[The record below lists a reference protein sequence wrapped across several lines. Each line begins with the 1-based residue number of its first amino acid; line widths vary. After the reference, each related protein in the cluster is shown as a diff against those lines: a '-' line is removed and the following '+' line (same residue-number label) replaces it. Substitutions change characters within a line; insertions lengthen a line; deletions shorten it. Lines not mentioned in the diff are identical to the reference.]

1 MSVSPTNPFV
11 LPGLGQSG
19 EQAAN
24 PLLASMEM
32 MRQAFTGLA
41 GSGGFSAG
49 MPLTPSMNPEDLEKR
64 IAELKTVEN
73 WLKLNLS
80 MLSSTIQ
87 GMEVQLA
94 TIATLRSF
102 ASSMSQTQQATG
114 ADAPS
119 ALEVLLGMRPQTRTT
134 QTQTKQEPDQPTQP
148 DPLAKSESEQ
158 APTPN
163 ASTIDAAGASE
174 PEQPIPSGADA
185 SHAAPAAA
193 RAWWDMLQKQF
204 SQVAAAT
211 AASLHPKDKG
221 PAKKVATQKPTV
233 ARPTKKVTVSSV
245 SKKATVSRARKTP
258 TVKK

>member
-11 LPGLGQSG
+11 LPGLGQTG
-19 EQAAN
+19 EQAGN

-32 MRQAFTGLA
+32 MRQAFAGLA
-41 GSGGFSAG
+41 GTGGFSAG

-64 IAELKTVEN
+64 ISELKTVEN

-114 ADAPS
+114 VDAPS
-119 ALEVLLGMRPQTRTT
+119 ALEVMLGLRPQTRTS
-134 QTQTKQEPDQPTQP
+134 QTETETETKAESATPTPRQAHQEPAASISAASSAEHSPPPSVD
-148 DPLAKSESEQ
+148 E
-158 APTPN
+158 PN
-163 ASTIDAAGASE
+163 
-174 PEQPIPSGADA
+174 
-185 SHAAPAAA
+185 AAPAAA

-204 SQVAAAT
+204 NQVAAAT
-211 AASLHPKDKG
+211 AATLHHTAKKA
-221 PAKKVATQKPTV
+221 PAKKPATKKSTTARATKKTVASSARKKPTI
-233 ARPTKKVTVSSV
+233 KK
-245 SKKATVSRARKTP
+245 
-258 TVKK
+258 

>member
-32 MRQAFTGLA
+32 MRQAFAGLA

-102 ASSMSQTQQATG
+102 ANSMSQTQQASG

-119 ALEVLLGMRPQTRTT
+119 ALEVLLGMRPQTRTNQT
-134 QTQTKQEPDQPTQP
+134 QQTKQEPDQPTQP
-148 DPLAKSESEQ
+148 DPSAKSESEH
-158 APTPN
+158 APTPI
-163 ASTIDAAGASE
+163 ASTVDAAGASGV
-174 PEQPIPSGADA
+174 EQPIPSGADA
-185 SHAAPAAA
+185 SDAAPAAA
-193 RAWWDMLQKQF
+193 RVWWDMLQKQF

-211 AASLHPKDKG
+211 AASLQHTKDKG
-221 PAKKVATQKPTV
+221 PAKKAATQKPAVT
-233 ARPTKKVTVSSV
+233 RPT
-245 SKKATVSRARKTP
+245 KKATVSRARKTP

>member
-1 MSVSPTNPFV
+1 MSASPTNPFV

-32 MRQAFTGLA
+32 MRQAFAGLA

-49 MPLTPSMNPEDLEKR
+49 MPMTPSMNPEDLEKR

-114 ADAPS
+114 VDAPS
-119 ALEVLLGMRPQTRTT
+119 ALEVMLGLRPQTRTS
-134 QTQTKQEPDQPTQP
+134 QTDTRQE
-148 DPLAKSESEQ
+148 S
-158 APTPN
+158 APT
-163 ASTIDAAGASE
+163 ARSE
-174 PEQPIPSGADA
+174 PAPEPVATSSTPTDNQLAAPAADA
-185 SHAAPAAA
+185 STAAPAAA

-204 SQVAAAT
+204 NQVAAAT
-211 AASLHPKDKG
+211 AATLHHTTDKA
-221 PAKKVATQKPTV
+221 PAKKAATKKTTTPRAAKKTAATSASKKPTI
-233 ARPTKKVTVSSV
+233 
-245 SKKATVSRARKTP
+245 RK
-258 TVKK
+258 

>member
-1 MSVSPTNPFV
+1 MSASPTNPFV

-32 MRQAFTGLA
+32 MRQAFAGLA

-49 MPLTPSMNPEDLEKR
+49 MPMTPSMNPEDLEKR

-114 ADAPS
+114 VDAPS
-119 ALEVLLGMRPQTRTT
+119 ALEVMLGLRPQTRTS
-134 QTQTKQEPDQPTQP
+134 QTDTRQE
-148 DPLAKSESEQ
+148 S
-158 APTPN
+158 APT
-163 ASTIDAAGASE
+163 ARSE
-174 PEQPIPSGADA
+174 PAPEPVAASSTPTDNQPAAPAADA
-185 SHAAPAAA
+185 STAAPAAA

-204 SQVAAAT
+204 NQVAAAT
-211 AASLHPKDKG
+211 AATLHHTTDKAS
-221 PAKKVATQKPTV
+221 AKKAATKKTTTPRAAKKTAATSASKKPTI
-233 ARPTKKVTVSSV
+233 
-245 SKKATVSRARKTP
+245 RK
-258 TVKK
+258 

>member
-11 LPGLGQSG
+11 LPGLGQTG
-19 EQAAN
+19 EQAGN

-32 MRQAFTGLA
+32 MRQAFAGLA

-64 IAELKTVEN
+64 ISELKTVEN

-102 ASSMSQTQQATG
+102 ASSMSHTQQATG
-114 ADAPS
+114 VDAPS
-119 ALEVLLGMRPQTRTT
+119 ALEVMLGLRPQTRTSQTDTKPEPAAPT
-134 QTQTKQEPDQPTQP
+134 QSEVLQEPIANTSAASSDEQSPP
-148 DPLAKSESEQ
+148 SAADES
-158 APTPN
+158 N
-163 ASTIDAAGASE
+163 AV
-174 PEQPIPSGADA
+174 
-185 SHAAPAAA
+185 PAAA

-204 SQVAAAT
+204 NQVAAAT
-211 AASLHPKDKG
+211 AATLHHKADKA
-221 PAKKVATQKPTV
+221 PAKKAVTKKTTTSRATKKTVVSSARKKPTI
-233 ARPTKKVTVSSV
+233 KK
-245 SKKATVSRARKTP
+245 
-258 TVKK
+258 

>member
-11 LPGLGQSG
+11 LPGLGQTG
-19 EQAAN
+19 EQAGN

-32 MRQAFTGLA
+32 MRQAFAGLA

-64 IAELKTVEN
+64 ISELKTVEN

-102 ASSMSQTQQATG
+102 ASSMSKTQQATG
-114 ADAPS
+114 VDAPS
-119 ALEVLLGMRPQTRTT
+119 ALEVMLGLRPQTRTSQSETKTEPAVPTSRET
-134 QTQTKQEPDQPTQP
+134 QQEPAVSTSAASSAEQSPP
-148 DPLAKSESEQ
+148 PSAEES
-158 APTPN
+158 N
-163 ASTIDAAGASE
+163 
-174 PEQPIPSGADA
+174 
-185 SHAAPAAA
+185 AAPAAA

-211 AASLHPKDKG
+211 AATLHHTADKA
-221 PAKKVATQKPTV
+221 PAKKAATKKTTTARATKKTV
-233 ARPTKKVTVSSV
+233 ASS
-245 SKKATVSRARKTP
+245 ARKKP
-258 TVKK
+258 PIKK

>member
-11 LPGLGQSG
+11 LPGLGQTG

-32 MRQAFTGLA
+32 MRQAFAGLA

-49 MPLTPSMNPEDLEKR
+49 MPMTPSMNPEDLEKR

-102 ASSMSQTQQATG
+102 ANSMSHTQSTSG

-119 ALEVLLGMRPQTRTT
+119 ALEVMLGLRPQTRTS
-134 QTQTKQEPDQPTQP
+134 QTEPKQE
-148 DPLAKSESEQ
+148 S
-158 APTPN
+158 APPATP
-163 ASTIDAAGASE
+163 E
-174 PEQPIPSGADA
+174 PEHTAAPVSSAHPADEPVPDTNKQDA
-185 SHAAPAAA
+185 HAVPAAA
-193 RAWWDMLQKQF
+193 KAWWDMLQNQF

-211 AASLHPKDKG
+211 AATLHRTADKST
-221 PAKKVATQKPTV
+221 AKKAATKKTTTSRATKKTASSSARKKPTI
-233 ARPTKKVTVSSV
+233 KK
-245 SKKATVSRARKTP
+245 
-258 TVKK
+258 

>member
-1 MSVSPTNPFV
+1 MSASPTNPFV

-32 MRQAFTGLA
+32 MRQAFAGLA
-41 GSGGFSAG
+41 GSGGFTAG
-49 MPLTPSMNPEDLEKR
+49 MPMTPSMNPEDLEKR

-119 ALEVLLGMRPQTRTT
+119 ALEVMLGLRPQARTSQTETR
-134 QTQTKQEPDQPTQP
+134 Q
-148 DPLAKSESEQ
+148 EQ
-158 APTPN
+158 APAAPIEPAPEPIAASPTPIDSQSA
-163 ASTIDAAGASE
+163 ASA
-174 PEQPIPSGADA
+174 ADA
-185 SHAAPAAA
+185 STAAPAAA

-204 SQVAAAT
+204 NQVAAAT
-211 AASLHPKDKG
+211 AATLHHTAEKS
-221 PAKKVATQKPTV
+221 PAKKAATKRTTTPRAAKNTAASSRSKKPTI
-233 ARPTKKVTVSSV
+233 
-245 SKKATVSRARKTP
+245 RK
-258 TVKK
+258 

>member
-11 LPGLGQSG
+11 LPGLGQTG

-32 MRQAFTGLA
+32 MRQAFAGLA

-114 ADAPS
+114 VDAPS
-119 ALEVLLGMRPQTRTT
+119 ALEVMLGLRPQARTT
-134 QTQTKQEPDQPTQP
+134 QVPAQQDPEPSVKT
-148 DPLAKSESEQ
+148 DPSAKPESEH
-158 APTPN
+158 TP
-163 ASTIDAAGASE
+163 IAGETAASE
-174 PEQPIPSGADA
+174 TEPSAVSSVDE
-185 SHAAPAAA
+185 SNAAPAAA

-204 SQVAAAT
+204 NQVAAAT
-211 AASLHPKDKG
+211 AATLHPTKDKG
-221 PAKKVATQKPTV
+221 PVKKVPSKKPTT
-233 ARPTKKVTVSSV
+233 ARATKKTA
-245 SKKATVSRARKTP
+245 ATRARKKP
-258 TVKK
+258 TIKK

>member
-32 MRQAFTGLA
+32 MRQAFAGLA

-49 MPLTPSMNPEDLEKR
+49 MPMTPSMNPEDLEKR

-102 ASSMSQTQQATG
+102 ASSMNQAQQATG
-114 ADAPS
+114 VDAPS
-119 ALEVLLGMRPQTRTT
+119 ALEVMLGLRPQTRTS
-134 QTQTKQEPDQPTQP
+134 QTETRQESAPASHSESAQEPIPASYTAPESQPAASAA
-148 DPLAKSESEQ
+148 DES
-158 APTPN
+158 T
-163 ASTIDAAGASE
+163 
-174 PEQPIPSGADA
+174 
-185 SHAAPAAA
+185 AAPAAA

-204 SQVAAAT
+204 NQVAAAT
-211 AASLHPKDKG
+211 AATLHHTAEKA
-221 PAKKVATQKPTV
+221 PAKKAASKKTTSTRATKKTTANSASKKPTI
-233 ARPTKKVTVSSV
+233 
-245 SKKATVSRARKTP
+245 RK
-258 TVKK
+258 

>member
-11 LPGLGQSG
+11 LPGLGQTG

-32 MRQAFTGLA
+32 MRQAFAGLA

-49 MPLTPSMNPEDLEKR
+49 MPMTPSMNPEDLEKR

-102 ASSMSQTQQATG
+102 ASSMSNTQANTA
-114 ADAPS
+114 ADAPT
-119 ALEVLLGMRPQTRTT
+119 ALEVMLGLRPQTRTSQNET
-134 QTQTKQEPDQPTQP
+134 RQDTVLPTTPEP
-148 DPLAKSESEQ
+148 ER
-158 APTPN
+158 APVTT
-163 ASTIDAAGASE
+163 SSE
-174 PEQPIPSGADA
+174 PPVAEQSPVANKDEP
-185 SHAAPAAA
+185 HAVPAAA
-193 RAWWDMLQKQF
+193 KAWWDMLQNQF

-211 AASLHPKDKG
+211 AATLHHTADQS
-221 PAKKVATQKPTV
+221 PAKKAAAKKTTTPRATRKTATSSARKKPTI
-233 ARPTKKVTVSSV
+233 KK
-245 SKKATVSRARKTP
+245 
-258 TVKK
+258 